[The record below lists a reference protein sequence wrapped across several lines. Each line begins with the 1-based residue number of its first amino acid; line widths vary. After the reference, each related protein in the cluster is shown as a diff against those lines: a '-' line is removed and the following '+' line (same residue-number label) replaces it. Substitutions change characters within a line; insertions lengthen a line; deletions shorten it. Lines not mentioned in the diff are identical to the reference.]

1 MTAVATLARQHVGA
15 VEDFELGRFRVFEL
29 QGRPVGVV
37 RTEQG
42 FFAVRNRCPHQ
53 GAGICAGIVAGT
65 MEPSAP
71 GEFSFS
77 EEALVVVCPWHR
89 WEFELATGES
99 YGRVTRKRLV
109 TYEVQVEAGEVY
121 VMMKSRREP

>member
-1 MTAVATLARQHVGA
+1 VTPVATLVRQHLGA
-15 VEDFELGRFRVFEL
+15 VDDFEPGRFRVFEL

-53 GAGICAGIVAGT
+53 GADICAGLVTGT

-71 GEFSFS
+71 GEFSYS
-77 EEALVVVCPWHR
+77 EEKLVVVCPWHR
-89 WEFELATGES
+89 WEFELTTGES
-99 YGRVTRKRLV
+99 YGQVTRKRLV
-109 TYEVQVEAGEVY
+109 TYEVEVEDGEVY
-121 VMMKSRREP
+121 VMMKGRKER

>member
-1 MTAVATLARQHVGA
+1 MTPVATLVRQHLGA
-15 VEDFELGRFRVFEL
+15 VADFEPGCFRVFEL
-29 QGRPVGVV
+29 QGRPIGVV

-53 GAGICAGIVAGT
+53 GADICAGLVTGT

-71 GEFSFS
+71 GEFSYS
-77 EEALVVVCPWHR
+77 EDRLVVVCPWHR

-99 YGRVTRKRLV
+99 YGQVTRKRLV
-109 TYEVQVEAGEVY
+109 TYEVEVEDGEVY
-121 VMMKSRREP
+121 VLMKGRRER

>member
-1 MTAVATLARQHVGA
+1 MTAVSTLARQRVGA
-15 VEDFELGRFRVFEL
+15 VDDFEPGRFHVFEL

-53 GAGICAGIVAGT
+53 GAGICAGIVTGT

-77 EEALVVVCPWHR
+77 DEALVVVCPWHR

-109 TYEVQVEAGEVY
+109 TYEVEVEAGEV
-121 VMMKSRREP
+121 

>member
-1 MTAVATLARQHVGA
+1 VTPVATLVRQQVGA
-15 VEDFELGRFRVFEL
+15 VEDFEPGRFRVFEL

-53 GAGICAGIVAGT
+53 GADICAGLVTGT

-71 GEFSFS
+71 GEFSYS
-77 EEALVVVCPWHR
+77 EERLVVVCPWHR
-89 WEFELATGES
+89 WEFELASGES
-99 YGRVTRKRLV
+99 YGQVTRKRLV
-109 TYEVQVEAGEVY
+109 TYEVEVEDGEVY
-121 VMMKSRREP
+121 VLMKGRREQ

>member
-1 MTAVATLARQHVGA
+1 MRQHLGA
-15 VEDFELGRFRVFEL
+15 VDDFEPGRFRVFEL

-53 GAGICAGIVAGT
+53 GADICAGLVTGT

-71 GEFSFS
+71 GEFSYS
-77 EEALVVVCPWHR
+77 EEKLVVVCPWHR
-89 WEFELATGES
+89 WEFELTTGES
-99 YGRVTRKRLV
+99 YGQVTRKRLV
-109 TYEVQVEAGEVY
+109 TYEVEVEDGEVY
-121 VMMKSRREP
+121 VMMKGRKER

>member
-1 MTAVATLARQHVGA
+1 MTPVATLVRQHLGA
-15 VEDFELGRFRVFEL
+15 VDDFAPGRFRVFEL

-53 GAGICAGIVAGT
+53 GADICAGLVTGT

-71 GEFSFS
+71 GEFSYS
-77 EEALVVVCPWHR
+77 EEKLVVVCPWHR
-89 WEFELATGES
+89 WEFELTTGES
-99 YGRVTRKRLV
+99 YGQVTRKRLV
-109 TYEVQVEAGEVY
+109 TYEVEVEDGEVY
-121 VMMKSRREP
+121 VMMKGRKER

>member
-1 MTAVATLARQHVGA
+1 VTPVATLVRQHLGA
-15 VEDFELGRFRVFEL
+15 VDDFEPGRFRVFEL

-53 GAGICAGIVAGT
+53 GADICAGLVTGT

-71 GEFSFS
+71 GEFSYS
-77 EEALVVVCPWHR
+77 DEKLVVVCPWHR
-89 WEFELATGES
+89 WEFELTTGES
-99 YGRVTRKRLV
+99 YGQVTRKRLV
-109 TYEVQVEAGEVY
+109 TYEVEVEDGEVY
-121 VMMKSRREP
+121 VMMKGRKER